1 MGRAAA
7 GVKGIELEEGDEV
20 VGVASVPME
29 KDAEGDLVTRDPSI
43 ALLTITQNGYG
54 KRTAID
60 EYRVQPED
68 GKARSQSRG
77 GKGRADIKTSE
88 RNGRSVAAIAVRSG
102 QDVVIVTKGG
112 QLVRVPVDSISMI
125 GRNTQGV
132 RVVGVN
138 EGDAVV
144 STTAVDAEPAV
155 ESGESTDS
163 PPPEAQPGPD
173 SNPPPAS

>member
-1 MGRAAA
+1 M
-7 GVKGIELEEGDEV
+7 
-20 VGVASVPME
+20 
-29 KDAEGDLVTRDPSI
+29 
-43 ALLTITQNGYG
+43 
-54 KRTAID
+54 
-60 EYRVQPED
+60 
-68 GKARSQSRG
+68 
-77 GKGRADIKTSE
+77 
-88 RNGRSVAAIAVRSG
+88 
-102 QDVVIVTKGG
+102 IVTKGG

-163 PPPEAQPGPD
+163 PPPDAQPGPD